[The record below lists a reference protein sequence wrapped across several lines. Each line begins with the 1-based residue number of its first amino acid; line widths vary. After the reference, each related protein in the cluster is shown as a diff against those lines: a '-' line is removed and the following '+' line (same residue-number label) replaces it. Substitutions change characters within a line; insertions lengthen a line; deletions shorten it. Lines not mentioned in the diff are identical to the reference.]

1 MMTCNDLHLF
11 HLNRAFKSPP
21 RRRMWVPA
29 RSTLGYET
37 NQIELDGTFWKV
49 KEIRHQEDPRG
60 KRMKKEVPKPTK
72 TATAN
77 HRKATMF
84 EKVSSPAKDSFEC
97 DTVCPV
103 GVQKRVS
110 SSKLSR
116 PEHGW
121 FIPFVKYY
129 EIWNTCIP
137 FKYSRLWVLEEPW
150 RQNPSISVC
159 QRG

>member
-1 MMTCNDLHLF
+1 MEPF
-11 HLNRAFKSPP
+11 PKSKKSDTK
-21 RRRMWVPA
+21 R
-29 RSTLGYET
+29 
-37 NQIELDGTFWKV
+37 I
-49 KEIRHQEDPRG
+49 QEE

-129 EIWNTCIP
+129 EIRV
-137 FKYSRLWVLEEPW
+137 FHS
-150 RQNPSISVC
+150 SIQGSES
-159 QRG
+159 